1 MTDHDD
7 PPRWSEGGAGSPQL
21 SSLLSAAQRDVA
33 TDAELSELGSR
44 LGPILHAGPAAAAA
58 HTTPLL
64 VKLAAG
70 AVVTAIVAS
79 AVWYVRARATRAPT
93 TPAAL
98 TRSSSTLV
106 AALAPSSTTAELA
119 QASPPEAAASDAPGP
134 AGAPAQNPITASS
147 RGSLGD
153 SGNQQRGDL
162 SSTQAE
168 AALLEKARSELASS
182 PAQALAA
189 TQEHAQRFPHGLLT
203 QEREVIAISA
213 LRRLG
218 RTAEADARAARFEKR
233 YPNSAHQ
240 HAVDS
245 TSTK

>member
-7 PPRWSEGGAGSPQL
+7 PPRWSEGGAGSTKL
-21 SSLLSAAQRDVA
+21 SNLLSNAQRDVA
-33 TDAELSELGSR
+33 TDTELSELGSR
-44 LGPILHAGPAAAAA
+44 LGPVLDAGPGAAAA
-58 HTTPLL
+58 HTAPLL

-70 AVVTAIVAS
+70 TIVAAVVAS
-79 AVWYVRARATRAPT
+79 AVWYVRARATGAPT

-98 TRSSSTLV
+98 TRSPSTPG
-106 AALAPSSTTAELA
+106 AALGPPGTTAALVP
-119 QASPPEAAASDAPGP
+119 SKPLEAAASNVLDRAS
-134 AGAPAQNPITASS
+134 APAQKPVTASS
-147 RGSLGD
+147 RGSSTA

-168 AALLEKARSELASS
+168 AALLEKARGELVSD

-189 TQEHAQRFPHGLLT
+189 TQEHARRFPHGLLT

-218 RTAEADARAARFEKR
+218 RTAQADARAARFDAR